1 MLGLVVLVGWTGPD
15 CDGAGTTTPMSLWK
29 RPGGRGASGGC
40 LRRGVPTGT
49 GVRVGTCIHCGA
61 EPRPGALSV
70 LSFAQP
76 APEVPVPPC
85 ASCLRGRAEL
95 NNSGT
100 DWLREE
106 ARFLSANRR
115 ARRSA
120 APEAERRS
128 TMFLVGLSGG
138 IASGKSTVVAVLRE
152 LGCAVIDADVIAR
165 EVVQPH
171 FKAYQQIVHYFGT
184 EILLENGE
192 INREALGNI
201 IFSHPEKRQ
210 LLNSI
215 THPEIQKEMLK
226 QILKYF
232 VLGYRYVILD
242 IPLLFET
249 NRLTKFMKHTVLV
262 YCGGSCPS
270 SDPQTQLS
278 RLMKR
283 NGLSQAEAE
292 ARIASQLP
300 LDEKRRLA
308 SHIIDNSGDCEST
321 RRQVLRLHARLE
333 DSLDFLWARL
343 AMGTAVA
350 GLGGLVYFLLRHFIS

>member
-1 MLGLVVLVGWTGPD
+1 
-15 CDGAGTTTPMSLWK
+15 
-29 RPGGRGASGGC
+29 
-40 LRRGVPTGT
+40 
-49 GVRVGTCIHCGA
+49 
-61 EPRPGALSV
+61 
-70 LSFAQP
+70 
-76 APEVPVPPC
+76 
-85 ASCLRGRAEL
+85 
-95 NNSGT
+95 
-100 DWLREE
+100 
-106 ARFLSANRR
+106 SA
-115 ARRSA
+115 
-120 APEAERRS
+120 
-128 TMFLVGLSGG
+128 MFLVGLTGG

-152 LGCAVIDADVIAR
+152 LGCAVIDADAIAR
-165 EVVQPH
+165 EVVQPR
-171 FKAYQQIVHYFGT
+171 FKAYRQIVHYFGT

-249 NRLTKFMKHTVLV
+249 NRLTKFMKYTVLV
-262 YCGGSCPS
+262 YCDLP
-270 SDPQTQLS
+270 TQLS

-283 NGLSQAEAE
+283 NRLAQAEAE

-300 LDEKRRLA
+300 LDKKCKLA
-308 SHIIDNSGDCEST
+308 SHVIDNSGDREST
-321 RRQVLRLHARLE
+321 RWQVLRLHARLE

-343 AMGTAVA
+343 AAGTAVA
-350 GLGGLVYFLLRHFIS
+350 GLAGLVYLLLWHFSS

>member
-1 MLGLVVLVGWTGPD
+1 
-15 CDGAGTTTPMSLWK
+15 
-29 RPGGRGASGGC
+29 
-40 LRRGVPTGT
+40 
-49 GVRVGTCIHCGA
+49 
-61 EPRPGALSV
+61 
-70 LSFAQP
+70 
-76 APEVPVPPC
+76 
-85 ASCLRGRAEL
+85 
-95 NNSGT
+95 
-100 DWLREE
+100 
-106 ARFLSANRR
+106 
-115 ARRSA
+115 
-120 APEAERRS
+120 S

-165 EVVQPH
+165 EVVQPGLE
-171 FKAYQQIVHYFGT
+171 AYQQIVRCFGP
-184 EILLENGE
+184 EILLENRE

-201 IFSHPEKRQ
+201 IFSQPEKRQ

-249 NRLTKFMKHTVLV
+249 NRLTKFMKYTVLV
-262 YCGGSCPS
+262 YC
-270 SDPQTQLS
+270 DPPTQLS

-300 LDEKRRLA
+300 LGEKCRLA
-308 SHIIDNSGDCEST
+308 THIIDNSGDRENT
-321 RRQVLRLHARLE
+321 HRQVLLLHSRLE
-333 DSLDFLWARL
+333 DSLHFLWARL
-343 AMGTAVA
+343 AAGTLVA
-350 GLGGLVYFLLRHFIS
+350 GLGGLVYLLLRHLIS

>member
-1 MLGLVVLVGWTGPD
+1 
-15 CDGAGTTTPMSLWK
+15 
-29 RPGGRGASGGC
+29 
-40 LRRGVPTGT
+40 
-49 GVRVGTCIHCGA
+49 
-61 EPRPGALSV
+61 
-70 LSFAQP
+70 
-76 APEVPVPPC
+76 
-85 ASCLRGRAEL
+85 
-95 NNSGT
+95 
-100 DWLREE
+100 
-106 ARFLSANRR
+106 
-115 ARRSA
+115 
-120 APEAERRS
+120 
-128 TMFLVGLSGG
+128 MFLVGLSGG

-262 YCGGSCPS
+262 YC
-270 SDPQTQLS
+270 
-278 RLMKR
+278 
-283 NGLSQAEAE
+283 
-292 ARIASQLP
+292 
-300 LDEKRRLA
+300 
-308 SHIIDNSGDCEST
+308 HIIDNSGDCEST

>member
-1 MLGLVVLVGWTGPD
+1 
-15 CDGAGTTTPMSLWK
+15 
-29 RPGGRGASGGC
+29 
-40 LRRGVPTGT
+40 
-49 GVRVGTCIHCGA
+49 
-61 EPRPGALSV
+61 
-70 LSFAQP
+70 
-76 APEVPVPPC
+76 
-85 ASCLRGRAEL
+85 
-95 NNSGT
+95 
-100 DWLREE
+100 
-106 ARFLSANRR
+106 
-115 ARRSA
+115 
-120 APEAERRS
+120 S

-165 EVVQPH
+165 EVVQPR
-171 FKAYQQIVHYFGT
+171 FKAYQQIVRYFGT

-192 INREALGNI
+192 IYREALGNI

-249 NRLTKFMKHTVLV
+249 NRLTKFMKYTVLV
-262 YCGGSCPS
+262 YC
-270 SDPQTQLS
+270 DPPTQLS

-292 ARIASQLP
+292 ARITSQLP
-300 LDEKRRLA
+300 LDEKRKLA
-308 SHIIDNSGDCEST
+308 SHIIDNSGDREST

-333 DSLDFLWARL
+333 DSLDFLWLRL
-343 AMGTAVA
+343 AAGTVVA
-350 GLGGLVYFLLRHFIS
+350 GLGGLVYLLLRHFMP

>member
-1 MLGLVVLVGWTGPD
+1 
-15 CDGAGTTTPMSLWK
+15 
-29 RPGGRGASGGC
+29 
-40 LRRGVPTGT
+40 
-49 GVRVGTCIHCGA
+49 
-61 EPRPGALSV
+61 
-70 LSFAQP
+70 
-76 APEVPVPPC
+76 
-85 ASCLRGRAEL
+85 
-95 NNSGT
+95 
-100 DWLREE
+100 
-106 ARFLSANRR
+106 
-115 ARRSA
+115 
-120 APEAERRS
+120 S

-171 FKAYQQIVHYFGT
+171 LKAYQQIVRYFGT

-232 VLGYRYVILD
+232 VLGKR
-242 IPLLFET
+242 PCPSTPGLLPS
-249 NRLTKFMKHTVLV
+249 R
-262 YCGGSCPS
+262 SCPS
-270 SDPQTQLS
+270 LLCLCDPPTQLS

-292 ARIASQLP
+292 ARVASQLP
-300 LDEKRRLA
+300 LDEKRKLA
-308 SHIIDNSGDCEST
+308 SHVIDNSGDREST

-343 AMGTAVA
+343 AAGTVVA

>member
-1 MLGLVVLVGWTGPD
+1 
-15 CDGAGTTTPMSLWK
+15 
-29 RPGGRGASGGC
+29 
-40 LRRGVPTGT
+40 
-49 GVRVGTCIHCGA
+49 
-61 EPRPGALSV
+61 
-70 LSFAQP
+70 
-76 APEVPVPPC
+76 
-85 ASCLRGRAEL
+85 
-95 NNSGT
+95 
-100 DWLREE
+100 
-106 ARFLSANRR
+106 
-115 ARRSA
+115 
-120 APEAERRS
+120 
-128 TMFLVGLSGG
+128 MFLVGLSGG
-138 IASGKSTVVAVLRE
+138 IASGKSTVVAILRE

-171 FKAYQQIVHYFGT
+171 FKAYQQIVRYFGT

-249 NRLTKFMKHTVLV
+249 NRLTKFMKYTVLV
-262 YCGGSCPS
+262 YC
-270 SDPQTQLS
+270 DPPTQLS

-283 NGLSQAEAE
+283 NGLSPADF
-292 ARIASQLP
+292 SCQLP
-300 LDEKRRLA
+300 LDEKRKLA
-308 SHIIDNSGDCEST
+308 SHIIDNSGDRESM

-343 AMGTAVA
+343 AAGTVVV
-350 GLGGLVYFLLRHFIS
+350 GLGGLVYLLLRHFMS